1 MSCLLQNVD
10 SAQIGNSHSKK
21 LLGVIIEN
29 ELSSEGNIKT
39 ICGKTRSKLNELS
52 RVALLMKLNKRKL
65 LMNACF
71 KAKFNYCP
79 LMWMLQS
86 RKPNNKINRLP
97 KKCTTYEDHKAS
109 SEELL
114 EVDNIVSVRYKNLQC
129 LANKSNCIR
138 YSMESF
144 QI

>member
-1 MSCLLQNVD
+1 MFLQNVH
-10 SAQIGNSHSKK
+10 SAQTGNSHSKK

-29 ELSSEGNIKT
+29 KLSLERNIKT
-39 ICGKTRSKLNELS
+39 ICGKARSKINELS
-52 RVALLMKLNKRKL
+52 GAALFMKLNKRKL
-65 LMNACF
+65 RMNACF
-71 KAKFNYCP
+71 KAKFNYYP

-86 RKPNNKINRLP
+86 RKPNSKINRLP
-97 KKCTTYEDHKAS
+97 KKCTAYEDLKAS